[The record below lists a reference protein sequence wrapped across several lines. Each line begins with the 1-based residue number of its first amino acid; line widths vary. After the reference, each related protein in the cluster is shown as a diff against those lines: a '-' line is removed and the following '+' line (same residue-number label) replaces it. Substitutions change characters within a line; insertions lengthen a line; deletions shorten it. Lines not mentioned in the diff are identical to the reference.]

1 MLRDLLKAIGITVS
15 ICLLIALVLT
25 LGHNSRSHLG
35 THPRWHVAANSPP
48 NQKSH
53 HKPSLSHH
61 SPSYKPT
68 TTPKR
73 ISDASRTP

>member
-1 MLRDLLKAIGITVS
+1 MLRDLLKAIGITVL
-15 ICLLIALVLT
+15 ICLLTALVLT

-35 THPRWHVAANSPP
+35 THPRWHAANSPP

-53 HKPSLSHH
+53 HKPSLNHH
-61 SPSYKPT
+61 SASYKPT